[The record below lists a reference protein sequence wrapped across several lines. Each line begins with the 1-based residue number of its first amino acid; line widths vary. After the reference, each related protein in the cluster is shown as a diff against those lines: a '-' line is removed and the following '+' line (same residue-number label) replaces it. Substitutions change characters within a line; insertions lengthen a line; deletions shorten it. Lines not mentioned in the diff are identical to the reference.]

1 MIHLPSLRRK
11 ILQATLPQIAL
22 LSFLALLIIGSA
34 IFIAAR
40 SHLSTLHENYADSV
54 TVNLERNLD
63 MTARQLHN
71 IASNDL
77 VINGLIDTQYRDY
90 YLPLFIQSLQI
101 TQAPDVPLALFN
113 YAGHPLLEKN
123 WQVVPGEFDNVWQN
137 DVLQE
142 LSLYTEISENGILI
156 AAPIELA
163 GAAEGALV
171 MYLKSLEW
179 LLNAP
184 LNPATQ
190 LVVSEG
196 GTILL
201 SSRPALYPQGSYF
214 DSTAQS
220 GQFLYQKPWR
230 DYQVISLE
238 PVTSAYSNV
247 FWLIPVLIVSIAL
260 VLISALYSARLA
272 ANMSSASLRRLHRN
286 LQHAARSSEL
296 PPRHPEKARE
306 LEQIHQAFTKL
317 IQDVSLLSLSNNQ
330 FSDVIHSMQ
339 ELLLVVDNDYQLLLT
354 NQRGELFLQKFQLSP
369 AQLFQSLVQDI
380 TENNAGYTAKYS
392 RANEKVLH
400 ISWQLAP
407 LQNKQ
412 GEFIGHVLVG
422 EDITERLQLE
432 YDIQVRNRAIEY
444 ASVGMTI
451 VKTSSPSYPLEYV
464 NQAFEQMTG
473 YRKAELIGNNTYQML
488 CAQTTQQY
496 ADKILAKVL
505 AGKKCEMTLQMRHK
519 DGRLYYNRL
528 SLTPLVDQDNVITH
542 YLGIQQDV
550 TAQHEAARHLE
561 DARLRAEESTQL
573 KSQFLASMSHE
584 IRTPINGI
592 YGMLEALK
600 ETRLNDKQAR
610 YVSLATESTSNL
622 LHIINDILD
631 FSKIEAGKLTIEQ
644 HDFNLAVML
653 RKIVAHYQ
661 VESRAKN
668 VEIVLQEENCH
679 QLVCGDPVRIRQI
692 ISNLLSNAVKF
703 TEQGQI
709 TVSATLAT
717 TADGYQLSLAVSDTG
732 IGIASHKLQ
741 SVFSM
746 FSQADISTT
755 RKFGGTGLGLSI
767 SQQLVELM
775 GGTIGVEST
784 PGEGSTFRVSITLH
798 GPKNP
803 QLPDTD
809 STTSLTLR
817 EDHLHSELKILLVED
832 NEINRIVATELL
844 QGYDITIAEDG
855 EQAISQLTHGQSRF
869 DLILMD
875 CHMPVMDGFEAT
887 RRIRAGQAGENYQH
901 IPIIAMTANAMS
913 GDKEQCL
920 EQGMSDY
927 ISKPFSTQEITDMM
941 SKWQQKISSM
951 TSI

>member
-1 MIHLPSLRRK
+1 MSQLPSLRRK
-11 ILQATLPQIAL
+11 ILQAILPQIVL
-22 LSFLALLIIGSA
+22 LSILALVIIGTA
-34 IFIAAR
+34 IFLVAR
-40 SHLSTLHENYADSV
+40 NHLSNLHENYTDSV

-63 MTARQLHN
+63 MTARQLLN

-77 VINGLIDTQYRDY
+77 IINGLIDTQYRDY

-101 TQAPDVPLALFN
+101 TQAPDIPLALYN
-113 YAGHPLLEKN
+113 YAGTPLIEKN
-123 WQVVPGEFDNVWQN
+123 WQVVPSDFHDVWQN
-137 DVLQE
+137 DVLQK
-142 LSLYTEISENGILI
+142 LSLHTRISENGVLI

-171 MYLKSLEW
+171 MYLNSLKW

-190 LVVSEG
+190 LVVSEE

-201 SSRPALYPQGSYF
+201 SSRPALYPEGSYF
-214 DSTAQS
+214 DSAAQN

-230 DYQVISLE
+230 NYQMISVQPL
-238 PVTSAYSNV
+238 TSAYRNV
-247 FWLIPVLIVSIAL
+247 LWLIPVLVVSIAL
-260 VLISALYSARLA
+260 VLVGALYSARLA
-272 ANMSSASLRRLHRN
+272 ANMSSASLRRLHGT
-286 LQHAARSSEL
+286 LQQAARSTEESSR
-296 PPRHPEKARE
+296 PPEKVRE
-306 LEQIHQAFTKL
+306 LEQIHQAFTQL
-317 IQDVSLLSLSNNQ
+317 IREVSLLSLSNNQ

-339 ELLLVVDNDYQLLLT
+339 EILLVVDNDYQLLLT
-354 NQRGELFLQKFQLSP
+354 NQRGEHFLQKYHLSP
-369 AQLFQSLVQDI
+369 AQLLQSVIQAN
-380 TENNAGYTAKYS
+380 TEGSAGYTAKYHHK
-392 RANEKVLH
+392 NEKVLH
-400 ISWQLAP
+400 ISWHLTP

-412 GEFIGHVLVG
+412 GKFIGHVLVG

-444 ASVGMTI
+444 ASVGITI
-451 VKTSSPSYPLEYV
+451 VRTNSPSYPLEYV
-464 NQAFEQMTG
+464 NQAVELMTG
-473 YRKAELIGNNTYQML
+473 YRKAELIGKNTYQLL
-488 CAQTTQQY
+488 CEQTTSQY

-505 AGKKCEMTLQMRHK
+505 AGKKCELTLQMRHK
-519 DGRLYYNRL
+519 DGRPYHNRL

-550 TAQHEAARHLE
+550 TAQFEAARHLE
-561 DARLRAEESTQL
+561 EARLRAEESTQL

-592 YGMLEALK
+592 YGMLEALR
-600 ETRLNDKQAR
+600 ESRLDDKQAR
-610 YVSLATESTSNL
+610 YVSLATDSTRNL

-644 HDFNLAVML
+644 HDFNLGLML
-653 RKIVAHYQ
+653 QKIVAHYQ
-661 VESRAKN
+661 VESRTKN
-668 VEIVLQEENCH
+668 VDIVLQEDNCQ
-679 QLVCGDPVRIRQI
+679 QLVCGDSVRIRQI

-709 TVSATLAT
+709 TVIAKLTAK
-717 TADGYQLSLAVSDTG
+717 ADGYQLSLAVSDTG
-732 IGIASHKLQ
+732 IGISSQKLQ

-784 PGEGSTFRVSITLH
+784 PGKGSTFRVEIGLRE
-798 GPKNP
+798 PKNP
-803 QLPDTD
+803 NLTHSDTPARP
-809 STTSLTLR
+809 TSSQDNSRR
-817 EDHLHSELKILLVED
+817 EMKILLVED
-832 NEINRIVATELL
+832 NEINRIVAIELL

-855 EQAISQLTHGQSRF
+855 EQAISQLTHGQEQF

-875 CHMPVMDGFEAT
+875 CHMPVMDGIEAT
-887 RRIRAGQAGENYQH
+887 QRIRAGQAGRHYQQ

-913 GDKEQCL
+913 GDREQCL
-920 EQGMSDY
+920 QQGMSDY
-927 ISKPFSTQEITDMM
+927 ISKPFSTQEITGII
-941 SKWQQKISSM
+941 SKWQQKISA
-951 TSI
+951 TSSI